1 MDASV
6 ENGGSGAEATPV
18 GKYEKE
24 ASESVDQIHKPPT
37 TEKADVEMKKKK
49 KKKKSRVF
57 VYRLPR
63 IGCLRVEKDGDGNFD
78 MEVVDDDGTSPN
90 PTHLV
95 IMVNGIIG
103 SAQNW
108 KFAAKQ
114 FLKRYP
120 RDVVV
125 HCSERNYATL
135 TLDGV
140 DIMGD
145 RLADEVV
152 SVIERHPSL
161 KKISFIGHSLGG
173 LIARYAIGKLYGV
186 EPKKEVGQDNAER
199 KNEADVAR
207 EKSSEGEFSGKIA
220 GLEPI
225 NFITSA
231 TPHLGSRWHKQVPM
245 FCGSSV
251 LEKTAARLAWLL
263 GRSGRH
269 LFLTDGDKDKPP
281 LLLQMVRDTEDLRF
295 MSALHSF
302 KRRVAY
308 ANARFDCILQ
318 FGSETTIFRQSID
331 NLSVHLVSQTSV
343 KEYETL
349 VGWSTSSL
357 RRRQELPKRRH
368 LKRDDKYPHIVH
380 MDPSKTSSPP
390 EVIPDTKDNGRED
403 IYMEE
408 EMLRSLTKM
417 SWERVDVSFSG
428 SRQRIFAHNT
438 IQVKSKWMN
447 SDGADVIQHMVDNF
461 LL

>member
-6 ENGGSGAEATPV
+6 ENGGSRVEAASV
-18 GKYEKE
+18 GKYDKE
-24 ASESVDQIHKPPT
+24 ASESSDQIHKPPT

-49 KKKKSRVF
+49 KKKKKSRVF
-57 VYRLPR
+57 VYNLPR

-145 RLADEVV
+145 RLADEVL

-173 LIARYAIGKLYGV
+173 LIARYAVGKLYGV

-199 KNEADVAR
+199 KNEAVVAR

-308 ANARFDCILQ
+308 ANARFD
-318 FGSETTIFRQSID
+318 S
-331 NLSVHLVSQTSV
+331 
-343 KEYETL
+343 L

-368 LKRDDKYPHIVH
+368 LKRDDNYPHIVR

-403 IYMEE
+403 IDMEE